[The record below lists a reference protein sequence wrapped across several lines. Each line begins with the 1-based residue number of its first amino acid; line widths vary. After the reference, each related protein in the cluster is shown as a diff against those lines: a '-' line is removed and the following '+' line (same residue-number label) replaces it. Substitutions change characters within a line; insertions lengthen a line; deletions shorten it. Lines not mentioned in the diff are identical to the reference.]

1 MKIKKAIKKA
11 LGNGGEAL
19 VMVGLVP
26 AMGAHLLIEKVSPVT
41 DTADA
46 LQKGA
51 AVLPLVAFNPVF
63 WAGCGLLAV
72 DSIIK

>member
-26 AMGAHLLIEKVSPVT
+26 AMGAQLLIQTASLVQG
-41 DTADA
+41 TADA

-51 AVLPLVAFNPVF
+51 AVLPLIAFNPVF
-63 WAGCGLLAV
+63 WVGCGMLAV
-72 DSIIK
+72 DNIIK